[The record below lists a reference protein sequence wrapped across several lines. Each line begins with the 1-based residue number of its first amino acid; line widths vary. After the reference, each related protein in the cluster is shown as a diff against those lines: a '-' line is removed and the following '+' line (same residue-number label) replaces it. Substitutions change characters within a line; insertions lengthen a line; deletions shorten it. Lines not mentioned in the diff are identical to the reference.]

1 VLDGGKEWARRQ
13 IDIFRNEFARGDVG
27 KAGAPP
33 MPTSKEYRQQAMDC
47 LELANRPNELYVKT
61 ALLELVAEFNNAAE
75 ELERN
80 ERCTETRP
88 RFASGASHI
97 HR

>member
-1 VLDGGKEWARRQ
+1 
-13 IDIFRNEFARGDVG
+13 
-27 KAGAPP
+27 
-33 MPTSKEYRQQAMDC
+33 

-61 ALLELVAEFNNAAE
+61 ALLGLVAEFNDAAD

-80 ERCTETRP
+80 ERCTKTRP